1 MIYGVEGC
9 TEVKAYG
16 EAGFAIVNGR
26 EDVVQC
32 GGKSSFSGIAFMVS

>member
-1 MIYGVEGC
+1 VVYSVEGC
-9 TEVKAYG
+9 TEVKAYR

-32 GGKSSFSGIAFMVS
+32 GGKSSFSGIVFTVS